1 MTSTVA
7 CLLFLIAHDPDAII
21 VGVDPFLN
29 SRADQLVALAAR
41 FAIPAIHPF
50 REFAISGGLTSYGTN
65 ASSGYRRGR

>member
-7 CLLFLIAHDPDAII
+7 CLLFLIAHDPDAVI

-41 FAIPAIHPF
+41 FAIPAIHTF
-50 REFAISGGLTSYGTN
+50 RELAIAGGLTSYGTN